1 MVFNQASLLALL
13 TFLSLASRSFAAVG
27 VDVSQPVSESQWKCL
42 QSPGGQGSISFAI
55 VRVYQSVG
63 RVDSDGVRSV
73 KAARNAGVRFVD
85 GYLFPCVPSSCPSPE
100 AQVNSTVC
108 ALRSAGADIG
118 MLWYDVER
126 LSWSS
131 DHGKNQAFLK
141 RMIEAGRSLG
151 VKAGVYSNWN
161 SWSEIMTKAWS
172 FPHDQGL
179 PVWYPHYD
187 GSQSFSDFQSFGGW
201 SKPNIKQYF
210 GDKSSCGVGVD
221 YNWY

>member
-85 GYLFPCVPSSCPSPE
+85 GYLIFNVHK
-100 AQVNSTVC
+100 STRVC
-108 ALRSAGADIG
+108 
-118 MLWYDVER
+118 
-126 LSWSS
+126 
-131 DHGKNQAFLK
+131 
-141 RMIEAGRSLG
+141 
-151 VKAGVYSNWN
+151 
-161 SWSEIMTKAWS
+161 TKGII
-172 FPHDQGL
+172 QR
-179 PVWYPHYD
+179 
-187 GSQSFSDFQSFGGW
+187 
-201 SKPNIKQYF
+201 K
-210 GDKSSCGVGVD
+210 
-221 YNWY
+221 